1 MAEEDDISAE
11 ELEALYNT
19 IDAEIAERG
28 LPSDE
33 ELRREIERLNK
44 GRITSLVPRFSWEA
58 EYEEEAD
65 EEAACP

>member
-1 MAEEDDISAE
+1 MVEEDDISPE
-11 ELEALYNT
+11 ELEALYNK

-33 ELRREIERLNK
+33 ELRREIERLNS
-44 GRITSLVPRFSWEA
+44 RPRTEG
-58 EYEEEAD
+58 EAD